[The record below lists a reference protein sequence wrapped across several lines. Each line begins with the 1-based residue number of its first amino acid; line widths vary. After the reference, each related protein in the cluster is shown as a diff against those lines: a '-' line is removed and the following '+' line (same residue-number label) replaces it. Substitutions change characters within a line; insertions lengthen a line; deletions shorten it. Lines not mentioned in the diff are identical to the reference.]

1 MVTASVLNYQ
11 ISVPTEIFAHFV
23 AFGIFYVSFLPLEL
37 TNFSFKWFRQ
47 KIEETSPPEKTEFLT
62 PRGKKNLRPNFW
74 PKKMAEIFFTSSGF
88 FSVGLF

>member
-23 AFGIFYVSFLPLEL
+23 AFGIFYVCFSPLEL

-47 KIEETSPPEKTEFLT
+47 KIEETGPPEKN
-62 PRGKKNLRPNFW
+62 G
-74 PKKMAEIFFTSSGF
+74 IFDP
-88 FSVGLF
+88 